1 MVCVWGGRG
10 WGGNP
15 MWKIFKNSSK
25 SVGLVVPK
33 RHRPT
38 RPKDP
43 ANKTHL
49 KTLLTREDSIAFENT
64 NQHGGGGWMVDWRRL
79 LYCLSP
85 YIPPPIIPIVLPR
98 VVFVAKAWA
107 GSPLIT
113 LLPALT
119 TRTASLSNQLYCA
132 LSFICGRPTL
142 SREPFTPLLLRILSI
157 SKQEN
162 CRNHVSSFFFVPQS
176 QVVLGACVCPT
187 WKTQKITKSGPI

>member
-1 MVCVWGGRG
+1 
-10 WGGNP
+10 
-15 MWKIFKNSSK
+15 
-25 SVGLVVPK
+25 
-33 RHRPT
+33 
-38 RPKDP
+38 
-43 ANKTHL
+43 
-49 KTLLTREDSIAFENT
+49 
-64 NQHGGGGWMVDWRRL
+64 MVDWRRL

-162 CRNHVSSFFFVPQS
+162 CRNHVSSSFRKYFLLCTTAVMLHVYLDFVRS
-176 QVVLGACVCPT
+176 IE
-187 WKTQKITKSGPI
+187 QKL